1 MMNEIALFYQF
12 QDAQIVAIFLLFLFI
27 LVLEGL
33 KQFLLHSIN
42 YIDLGIAIVIFAL
55 SMFLPNLNPIGIIL
69 CILLLVFTVVYACFD
84 LFIKVYLHICVKEK
98 TAEYIKNSE
107 YDYFIQMDKKERITD
122 CSSSLL
128 KLTRLSKKEILKSQ
142 GWKFI
147 FDHLNV
153 KSINKEEF
161 SLNYVA
167 NFLAEFKECN
177 SKHKTYRFTIDAE
190 MITDKEKGTSEYVS
204 FIGVIQPIYC
214 KDYLIARN
222 IFFYQDRM
230 RVVEQ
235 LKTTVRKVCTD
246 LEDAYLQLDMMMSM
260 SEGIVMYYD
269 YQNKVY
275 VATDCMRLY
284 TKTEQKE
291 YTFESLFSHVHP
303 DDVEGY
309 LQQAETVNSL
319 SITKI
324 RYRLQIGGVYYHVEE
339 DSIYLRKEY
348 GLISIIRIAEKGVI
362 QHAPR
367 NAKIQN
373 DVEELNKLFSQNIK
387 EKLNKTIDI
396 LNSVLGKKDDVS

>member
-1 MMNEIALFYQF
+1 MNDLTLFHNF
-12 QDAQIVAIFLLFLFI
+12 QDAQIVTICLLFLFVI
-27 LVLEGL
+27 LLEVL
-33 KQFLLHSIN
+33 KKFIINSIN
-42 YIDLGIAIVIFAL
+42 YIDLTISVLILVL
-55 SMFLPNLNPIGIIL
+55 SMFLPNPNTAFIIL
-69 CILLLVFTVVYACFD
+69 LIIVSILTVLYTCFD
-84 LFIKVYLHICVKEK
+84 LFVKVYLHICLKEK
-98 TAEYIKNSE
+98 TAEYVKNSE
-107 YDYFIQMDKKERITD
+107 YDYFVQMDKKERITD

-128 KLTRLSKKEILKSQ
+128 KLTKLSKKEILKSQ

-147 FDHLNV
+147 LDNLNV
-153 KSINKEEF
+153 KTINKEEF

-167 NFLAEFKECN
+167 NFLSEFKECN

-190 MITDKEKGTSEYVS
+190 MITDKEKGTNEYVS
-204 FIGVIQPIYC
+204 FIGIIQPVYC

-222 IFFYQDRM
+222 IFFYQDRV

-291 YTFESLFSHVHP
+291 YTFESLFSHIHP

-319 SITKI
+319 AITKI
-324 RYRLQIGGVYYHVEE
+324 RYRLQIGGVYYSVEE

-348 GLISIIRIAEKGVI
+348 GLISIIRIAEKGVV
-362 QHAPR
+362 QNAPR

-396 LNSVLGKKDDVS
+396 LNSVLGKRDDIN